1 MTLWLVLTVMIAVAA
16 VLVSTPFIRR
26 FERSRLETAGHLAV
40 YRDQLNAIDSE
51 AAQGLIDEAQAESAR
66 LEIKRKVL
74 AADRADEPARP
85 ALGPAERKFAL
96 TAVTAIVTFGSILLY
111 AVVGSPELPSASP
124 AQARMEQPLGARLT
138 LSTPPSTAPAA
149 RPALSTPPSAEPA
162 ARPAL
167 STPPSAE
174 PTARLALSTSPGT
187 EPAAPQST
195 AQPQTGL
202 PSVEEMTQRLQA
214 KLQRNPQ
221 DVEGWRML
229 GWAYFNIEHFADA
242 ANAYSKAIELR
253 PDAAEYRSARGEALV
268 READGTVSVAAKTD
282 FEDALK
288 LDPKDARARFFIG
301 LAKQQSGDKA
311 AALSDWST
319 LLSEANPTEPWF
331 ADLRRRLAELQRELG
346 DQGAADLPSPAPKL
360 SADAMRDFLQSEKP
374 KQPPAETNRGPSAED
389 IRNAQAMAP
398 QDRTAMIRGMV
409 DGLANR
415 LEQQPRDAEGW
426 IKLIRSRVVLGDT
439 EQANKS
445 LERAL
450 TIFRE
455 DGPERTRIVDAAR
468 QLGLNP

>member
-138 LSTPPSTAPAA
+138 LTTPPSTAPAA
-149 RPALSTPPSAEPA
+149 RLALTTPPSAEPA
-162 ARPAL
+162 ARLALTTPPSAGPAARL
-167 STPPSAE
+167 ALTTPPSAE
-174 PTARLALSTSPGT
+174 P
-187 EPAAPQST
+187 AAPQTT

-253 PDAAEYRSARGEALV
+253 PDTAEYRSARGEALV
-268 READGTVSVAAKTD
+268 REAGGTVSVAAKTD

-288 LDPKDARARFFIG
+288 LDPKDGRARFFIG
-301 LAKQQSGDKA
+301 LAKQQGGDKV
-311 AALSDWST
+311 AALADWST
-319 LLSEANPTEPWF
+319 LLAEANPTEPWF
-331 ADLRRRLAELQRELG
+331 ADLKQRVAELQRELG
-346 DQGAADLPSPAPKL
+346 DKDAALPSPAPKL
-360 SADAMRDFLQSEKP
+360 SADAMRDFLQSEKA
-374 KQPPAETNRGPSAED
+374 KQPPAETDRRGPSAED
-389 IRNAQAMAP
+389 IRNAESMAP
-398 QDRTAMIRGMV
+398 KDRTAMIRGMV
-409 DGLANR
+409 DGLASR

-439 EQANKS
+439 ELANQS
-445 LERAL
+445 LEHAL

-455 DGPERTRIVDAAR
+455 DGPERTRIVEAAR

>member
-138 LSTPPSTAPAA
+138 LTTPPSTAPAA
-149 RPALSTPPSAEPA
+149 RLALTTPPSAEPA
-162 ARPAL
+162 APQ
-167 STPPSAE
+167 T
-174 PTARLALSTSPGT
+174 TAR
-187 EPAAPQST
+187 
-195 AQPQTGL
+195 PQTGL
-202 PSVEEMTQRLQA
+202 PSVEEMAQRLQA

-253 PDAAEYRSARGEALV
+253 PDTAEYRSARGEALV
-268 READGTVSVAAKTD
+268 REAGGTVSVAAKTD

-288 LDPKDARARFFIG
+288 LDPKDGRARFFIG
-301 LAKQQSGDKA
+301 LAKQQGGDKA

-319 LLSEANPTEPWF
+319 LLAEANPTEPWF
-331 ADLRRRLAELQRELG
+331 ADLRQRVAELQRELG
-346 DQGAADLPSPAPKL
+346 DKDAALPSPAPKL
-360 SADAMRDFLQSEKP
+360 SADAMRDFLQSEKA
-374 KQPPAETNRGPSAED
+374 KQPPAETDRRGPSAED
-389 IRNAQAMAP
+389 IRNAESMAP
-398 QDRTAMIRGMV
+398 KDRTAMIRGMV
-409 DGLANR
+409 DGLASR

-439 EQANKS
+439 ELANQS
-445 LERAL
+445 LEHAL

-455 DGPERTRIVDAAR
+455 DGPERTRIVEAAR

>member
-26 FERSRLETAGHLAV
+26 FERSRLDTAGHLAV

-51 AAQGLIDEAQAESAR
+51 AAQGFIDDAQAESAR

-124 AQARMEQPLGARLT
+124 AQARMEQPLGPRLT
-138 LSTPPSTAPAA
+138 LSAPPSTEPAARRALSTPPST
-149 RPALSTPPSAEPA
+149 
-162 ARPAL
+162 
-167 STPPSAE
+167 
-174 PTARLALSTSPGT
+174 
-187 EPAAPQST
+187 EPAAPQTT
-195 AQPQTGL
+195 ARPQTGL

-229 GWAYFNIEHFADA
+229 GWAYFNIERFADA

-253 PDAAEYRSARGEALV
+253 SDAAEYRSARGEALV
-268 READGTVSVAAKTD
+268 RDAGGTVSAAAKTD
-282 FEDALK
+282 FEEALK
-288 LDPKDARARFFIG
+288 LDAKDARARFFIG
-301 LAKQQSGDKA
+301 LAKQQGGDKA
-311 AALSDWST
+311 AALSDWTT
-319 LLSEANPTEPWF
+319 LLAEANPSEPWF
-331 ADLRRRLAELQRELG
+331 ADLKQRLAELQRELG
-346 DQGAADLPSPAPKL
+346 DQGAALPSPAPKL
-360 SADAMRDFLQSEKP
+360 SAEAMRDFLQSEKA
-374 KQPPAETNRGPSAED
+374 KQPPAETNRGPSPED
-389 IRNAQAMAP
+389 VRNAEGMAP
-398 QDRTAMIRGMV
+398 KDRTAMIRGMV

-439 EQANKS
+439 ELANKS
-445 LERAL
+445 LEQAL

>member
-26 FERSRLETAGHLAV
+26 YERSRLETAGHLAV

-51 AAQGLIDEAQAESAR
+51 AAQGFIDDAQAESAR

-124 AQARMEQPLGARLT
+124 AQARMEQPLGPRLT
-138 LSTPPSTAPAA
+138 LSTPPST
-149 RPALSTPPSAEPA
+149 EPA

-167 STPPSAE
+167 STPSSTE
-174 PTARLALSTSPGT
+174 PAARLALSTPPGT
-187 EPAAPQST
+187 EPAAPQTT
-195 AQPQTGL
+195 AKPQTSL
-202 PSVEEMTQRLQA
+202 PSVEEMTQRLQT

-242 ANAYSKAIELR
+242 ADAYSKAIELR

-268 READGTVSVAAKTD
+268 RDAGGTVSAAAKTD
-282 FEDALK
+282 FEEALK
-288 LDPKDARARFFIG
+288 LEPKDARARFFIG
-301 LAKQQSGDKA
+301 LAKQQDGDKA
-311 AALSDWST
+311 AALSDWTT
-319 LLSEANPTEPWF
+319 LLAEANPSEPWF
-331 ADLRRRLAELQRELG
+331 ADLKQRLAELQRELG
-346 DQGAADLPSPAPKL
+346 DQGAALPSPAPKL
-360 SADAMRDFLQSEKP
+360 SAEAMRDFLQSEKA
-374 KQPPAETNRGPSAED
+374 KQPPAETNRGPSPED
-389 IRNAQAMAP
+389 VRNAEGMAP
-398 QDRTAMIRGMV
+398 KDRTAMIRGMV

-439 EQANKS
+439 ELANKS
-445 LERAL
+445 LEQAL

>member
-26 FERSRLETAGHLAV
+26 FERSRLETAGTLAV

-138 LSTPPSTAPAA
+138 LSTPPST
-149 RPALSTPPSAEPA
+149 EPA

-167 STPPSAE
+167 STPSSTE
-174 PTARLALSTSPGT
+174 PAARLALSTPPGT
-187 EPAAPQST
+187 EPAAPQTT
-195 AQPQTGL
+195 AKPQTSL
-202 PSVEEMTQRLQA
+202 PSVEEMTQRLQT

-242 ANAYSKAIELR
+242 ADAYSKAIELR

-268 READGTVSVAAKTD
+268 RDAGGTVSAAAKTD
-282 FEDALK
+282 FEEALK
-288 LDPKDARARFFIG
+288 LEPKDARARFFIG
-301 LAKQQSGDKA
+301 LAKQQDGDKA
-311 AALSDWST
+311 AALSDWTT
-319 LLSEANPTEPWF
+319 LLAEANPSEPWF
-331 ADLRRRLAELQRELG
+331 ADLKQRLAELQRELG
-346 DQGAADLPSPAPKL
+346 DQGAALPSPAPKL
-360 SADAMRDFLQSEKP
+360 SAEAMRDFLQSEKSKKP
-374 KQPPAETNRGPSAED
+374 TAETNRGPSAED
-389 IRNAQAMAP
+389 IRNAESMAP
-398 QDRTAMIRGMV
+398 KDRTAMIRGMV

-439 EQANKS
+439 ELANKS
-445 LERAL
+445 LEQAL

-455 DGPERTRIVDAAR
+455 DEPERTRIVDAAR

>member
-16 VLVSTPFIRR
+16 VLVATPFIRR
-26 FERSRLETAGHLAV
+26 FERARLETAGNLAV

-51 AAQGLIDEAQAESAR
+51 AAQGHIDEAQAESAR
-66 LEIKRKVL
+66 VEIKRKVL
-74 AADRADEPARP
+74 AAERADDPARP
-85 ALGPAERKFAL
+85 PLAPAERKFAL

-124 AQARMEQPLGARLT
+124 AQARMEQPLPARLAMT
-138 LSTPPSTAPAA
+138 APPSTAPAA
-149 RPALSTPPSAEPA
+149 RLALTTPPGPEPA
-162 ARPAL
+162 AR
-167 STPPSAE
+167 
-174 PTARLALSTSPGT
+174 LALTAPGT
-187 EPAAPQST
+187 EPAAPQAP
-195 AQPQTGL
+195 AQPPTGL

-214 KLQRNPQ
+214 KLERNPQ

-229 GWAYFNIEHFADA
+229 GWAYLNIEHFADA
-242 ANAYSKAIELR
+242 ASAYSKAIELR
-253 PDAAEYRSARGEALV
+253 PDTAEYRSARGEALV
-268 READGTVSVAAKTD
+268 READGTVTVAAKKD

-288 LDPKDARARFFIG
+288 LEPKDPRARFFIG
-301 LAKQQSGDKA
+301 LAKEQGGDKV

-319 LLSEANPTEPWF
+319 LLAEANPTEPWF
-331 ADLRRRLAELQRELG
+331 ADLRQRLAELQRELG
-346 DQGAADLPSPAPKL
+346 DQGAALPSPAPKL
-360 SADAMRDFLQSEKP
+360 SADAMRDFLQSEKA
-374 KQPPAETNRGPSAED
+374 KQPPADTNSRGPSPED
-389 IRNAQAMAP
+389 IRNAEKMAP

-409 DGLANR
+409 DGLASR

-426 IKLIRSRVVLGDT
+426 IKLIRSRVVLGDA
-439 EQANKS
+439 ELANKS

>member
-26 FERSRLETAGHLAV
+26 FERSRLETAGTLAV

-51 AAQGLIDEAQAESAR
+51 AAQGFIDDAQAESAR

-124 AQARMEQPLGARLT
+124 AQARMEQPLGPRLT
-138 LSTPPSTAPAA
+138 LSTPPST
-149 RPALSTPPSAEPA
+149 EPA

-167 STPPSAE
+167 STPSSTE
-174 PTARLALSTSPGT
+174 PAARLALSTPPGT
-187 EPAAPQST
+187 EPAAPQTT
-195 AQPQTGL
+195 AKPQTSL
-202 PSVEEMTQRLQA
+202 PSVEEMTQRLQT

-242 ANAYSKAIELR
+242 ADAYSKAIELR

-268 READGTVSVAAKTD
+268 RDAGGTVSAAAKTD
-282 FEDALK
+282 FEEALK
-288 LDPKDARARFFIG
+288 LEPKDARARFFIG
-301 LAKQQSGDKA
+301 LAKQQDGDKA
-311 AALSDWST
+311 AALSDWTT
-319 LLSEANPTEPWF
+319 LLAEANPSEPWF
-331 ADLRRRLAELQRELG
+331 ADLKQRLAELQRELG
-346 DQGAADLPSPAPKL
+346 DQGAALPSPAPKL
-360 SADAMRDFLQSEKP
+360 SAEAMRDFLQSEKA
-374 KQPPAETNRGPSAED
+374 KQPPAETNRGPSPED
-389 IRNAQAMAP
+389 VRNAESMAP
-398 QDRTAMIRGMV
+398 KDRTAMIRGMV

-439 EQANKS
+439 ELANKS
-445 LERAL
+445 LEQAL

>member
-26 FERSRLETAGHLAV
+26 YERSRLETAGHLAV

-124 AQARMEQPLGARLT
+124 AQARMEQPLGPRLT
-138 LSTPPSTAPAA
+138 LSTPPST
-149 RPALSTPPSAEPA
+149 EPA

-167 STPPSAE
+167 STPPSTE
-174 PTARLALSTSPGT
+174 PAARPALSTPPNTEPAARLALSTAPSTG
-187 EPAAPQST
+187 PAAPQSP
-195 AQPQTGL
+195 AQPPTAL

-214 KLQRNPQ
+214 KLQRNPE

-229 GWAYFNIEHFADA
+229 GWAYFNIEHYADA
-242 ANAYSKAIELR
+242 ADAYSKAIELR

-268 READGTVSVAAKTD
+268 READGTVSAAAKTD
-282 FEDALK
+282 FEEALK
-288 LDPKDARARFFIG
+288 LDAKDARARFFIG

-319 LLSEANPTEPWF
+319 LLTEANPTEPWF
-331 ADLRRRLAELQRELG
+331 ADLRQRVAELQRELG
-346 DQGAADLPSPAPKL
+346 DQGAALPSPAPKL
-360 SADAMRDFLQSEKP
+360 SADAMRDFLQSEKS
-374 KQPPAETNRGPSAED
+374 KKPPAETNRGPSAED

-439 EQANKS
+439 ELANKS
-445 LERAL
+445 LEQAL

>member
-51 AAQGLIDEAQAESAR
+51 AAQGFIDDAQAESAR

-138 LSTPPSTAPAA
+138 LSTPPST
-149 RPALSTPPSAEPA
+149 EPA

-167 STPPSAE
+167 STPSSTE
-174 PTARLALSTSPGT
+174 PAARLALSTPPGT
-187 EPAAPQST
+187 EPAAPQTT

-214 KLQRNPQ
+214 KLQRNPE

-229 GWAYFNIEHFADA
+229 GWAYFNIEHYADA
-242 ANAYSKAIELR
+242 ADAYSKAIELR

-268 READGTVSVAAKTD
+268 RDAGGTVSAAAKTD
-282 FEDALK
+282 FEEALK
-288 LDPKDARARFFIG
+288 LDAKDARARFFIG
-301 LAKQQSGDKA
+301 LAKQQDGDKA
-311 AALSDWST
+311 AALSDWTT
-319 LLSEANPTEPWF
+319 LLAEANPSEPWF
-331 ADLRRRLAELQRELG
+331 ADLKQRLAELQRELG
-346 DQGAADLPSPAPKL
+346 DQGAALPSPAPKL
-360 SADAMRDFLQSEKP
+360 SAEAMRDFLHSEK
-374 KQPPAETNRGPSAED
+374 A
-389 IRNAQAMAP
+389 
-398 QDRTAMIRGMV
+398 
-409 DGLANR
+409 
-415 LEQQPRDAEGW
+415 
-426 IKLIRSRVVLGDT
+426 
-439 EQANKS
+439 
-445 LERAL
+445 
-450 TIFRE
+450 
-455 DGPERTRIVDAAR
+455 
-468 QLGLNP
+468 

>member
-51 AAQGLIDEAQAESAR
+51 AAQGFIDDAQAESAR

-74 AADRADEPARP
+74 AADRADDPARP

-124 AQARMEQPLGARLT
+124 AQARMEQPLGPRLT
-138 LSTPPSTAPAA
+138 LSTPPSTEPAA
-149 RPALSTPPSAEPA
+149 RRALSTPPS
-162 ARPAL
+162 
-167 STPPSAE
+167 
-174 PTARLALSTSPGT
+174 T
-187 EPAAPQST
+187 EPAAPQTT

-229 GWAYFNIEHFADA
+229 GWAYFNIERFADA

-253 PDAAEYRSARGEALV
+253 SDAAEYRSARGEALV

-282 FEDALK
+282 FEEALK
-288 LDPKDARARFFIG
+288 LDAKDARARFFIG
-301 LAKQQSGDKA
+301 LAKQQGGDKA

-319 LLSEANPTEPWF
+319 LLTEANPTEPWF
-331 ADLRRRLAELQRELG
+331 ADLRQRVAELQRELG
-346 DQGAADLPSPAPKL
+346 DQGAALPSPAPKL
-360 SADAMRDFLQSEKP
+360 SAEAMRDFLQSEKS

-389 IRNAQAMAP
+389 IRNAESMAP
-398 QDRTAMIRGMV
+398 KDRTAMIRGMV

-439 EQANKS
+439 ELANKS
-445 LERAL
+445 LEQAL

-455 DGPERTRIVDAAR
+455 DEPERTRIVDAAR

>member
-26 FERSRLETAGHLAV
+26 FERSRLETAGTLAV

-51 AAQGLIDEAQAESAR
+51 AAQGFIDDAQAESAR

-124 AQARMEQPLGARLT
+124 AQARMEQPLGPRLT
-138 LSTPPSTAPAA
+138 LSTPPSTEPAA
-149 RPALSTPPSAEPA
+149 RRALSTPPS
-162 ARPAL
+162 
-167 STPPSAE
+167 
-174 PTARLALSTSPGT
+174 T
-187 EPAAPQST
+187 EPAAPQTT

-229 GWAYFNIEHFADA
+229 GWAYFNIERFADA

-253 PDAAEYRSARGEALV
+253 SDAAEYRSARGEALV

-282 FEDALK
+282 FEEALK
-288 LDPKDARARFFIG
+288 LDAKDARARFFIG
-301 LAKQQSGDKA
+301 LAKQQGGDKA

-319 LLSEANPTEPWF
+319 LLTEANPTEPWF
-331 ADLRRRLAELQRELG
+331 ADLRQRVAELQRELG
-346 DQGAADLPSPAPKL
+346 DQGAALPSPAPKL
-360 SADAMRDFLQSEKP
+360 SAEAMRDFLQSEKSKKP
-374 KQPPAETNRGPSAED
+374 TAETNRGPSAED
-389 IRNAQAMAP
+389 IRNAESMAP
-398 QDRTAMIRGMV
+398 KDRTAMIRGMV

-439 EQANKS
+439 ELANKS
-445 LERAL
+445 LEQAL

-455 DGPERTRIVDAAR
+455 DEPERTRIVDAAR

>member
-74 AADRADEPARP
+74 AADRADEPAWP

-124 AQARMEQPLGARLT
+124 AQARMEQPLGPRLT
-138 LSTPPSTAPAA
+138 LSTPPSTEPAA
-149 RPALSTPPSAEPA
+149 RRALSTPPS
-162 ARPAL
+162 
-167 STPPSAE
+167 
-174 PTARLALSTSPGT
+174 T
-187 EPAAPQST
+187 EPAAPQTT

-242 ANAYSKAIELR
+242 ADAYSKAIELR

-282 FEDALK
+282 FEEALK
-288 LDPKDARARFFIG
+288 LDAKDARARFFIG
-301 LAKQQSGDKA
+301 LAKQQGGDKA
-311 AALSDWST
+311 AAAHRS
-319 LLSEANPTEPWF
+319 
-331 ADLRRRLAELQRELG
+331 
-346 DQGAADLPSPAPKL
+346 
-360 SADAMRDFLQSEKP
+360 KP
-374 KQPPAETNRGPSAED
+374 HRA
-389 IRNAQAMAP
+389 
-398 QDRTAMIRGMV
+398 
-409 DGLANR
+409 
-415 LEQQPRDAEGW
+415 
-426 IKLIRSRVVLGDT
+426 VVC
-439 EQANKS
+439 
-445 LERAL
+445 
-450 TIFRE
+450 
-455 DGPERTRIVDAAR
+455 
-468 QLGLNP
+468 

>member
-138 LSTPPSTAPAA
+138 LSTPPSTEPAA
-149 RPALSTPPSAEPA
+149 RRALSTPPS
-162 ARPAL
+162 
-167 STPPSAE
+167 
-174 PTARLALSTSPGT
+174 T
-187 EPAAPQST
+187 EPAAPQTT

-229 GWAYFNIEHFADA
+229 GWAYFNIERFADA

-268 READGTVSVAAKTD
+268 RDAGGTVSAAAKTD
-282 FEDALK
+282 FEEALK
-288 LDPKDARARFFIG
+288 LEPKDARARFFIG
-301 LAKQQSGDKA
+301 LAKQQDGDKA
-311 AALSDWST
+311 AALSDWTT
-319 LLSEANPTEPWF
+319 LLAEANPSEPWF
-331 ADLRRRLAELQRELG
+331 ADLKQRLAELQRELG
-346 DQGAADLPSPAPKL
+346 DQGAALPSPAPKL
-360 SADAMRDFLQSEKP
+360 SAEAMRDFLQSEKA
-374 KQPPAETNRGPSAED
+374 KQPPAEANRGPSPED
-389 IRNAQAMAP
+389 VRNAEGMAP
-398 QDRTAMIRGMV
+398 KDRTAMIRGMV

-415 LEQQPRDAEGW
+415 LERQPRDAEGW

-439 EQANKS
+439 ELANKS
-445 LERAL
+445 LEQAL

>member
-16 VLVSTPFIRR
+16 VLVATPFIRR
-26 FERSRLETAGHLAV
+26 FERSRLERAGNLAV

-74 AADRADEPARP
+74 AADRADDPVRP
-85 ALGPAERKFAL
+85 PLGPAERKFAL
-96 TAVTAIVTFGSILLY
+96 TAVAAIVTFGSILLY

-124 AQARMEQPLGARLT
+124 AQARMEQPLGPRLALTTPPGTEPAARLALT
-138 LSTPPSTAPAA
+138 TPPST
-149 RPALSTPPSAEPA
+149 EPA

-167 STPPSAE
+167 TTPPS
-174 PTARLALSTSPGT
+174 T
-187 EPAAPQST
+187 EPAAPQT
-195 AQPQTGL
+195 PAQPQAGL

-214 KLQRNPQ
+214 KLERNPQ

-229 GWAYFNIEHFADA
+229 GWAFFNTEHFADA

-268 READGTVSVAAKTD
+268 READGTVSVAAKKD
-282 FEDALK
+282 FEEALK
-288 LDPKDARARFFIG
+288 LDPKDARARFFTG
-301 LAKQQSGDKA
+301 LAKQQGGDKA
-311 AALSDWST
+311 AALSDWSA
-319 LLSEANPTEPWF
+319 LLAEANPTEPWF
-331 ADLRRRLAELQRELG
+331 ADLRQRVAELQRELG
-346 DQGAADLPSPAPKL
+346 DQGAALPSPAPKL
-360 SADAMRDFLQSEKP
+360 SADAMRDFLQSEKA
-374 KQPPAETNRGPSAED
+374 KQPPAETDRRGPSPED
-389 IRNAQAMAP
+389 VRNAENMAP

-409 DGLANR
+409 DGLASR

-426 IKLIRSRVVLGDT
+426 IKLIRSRVVLG
-439 EQANKS
+439 EAELANKS

>member
-51 AAQGLIDEAQAESAR
+51 AAQGFIDDAQAESAR

-138 LSTPPSTAPAA
+138 LSTPPST
-149 RPALSTPPSAEPA
+149 EPA

-167 STPPSAE
+167 STPSSTE
-174 PTARLALSTSPGT
+174 PAARLALSTPPGT
-187 EPAAPQST
+187 EPAAPQTT
-195 AQPQTGL
+195 AKPQTSL
-202 PSVEEMTQRLQA
+202 PSVEEMTQRLQT

-242 ANAYSKAIELR
+242 ADAYSKAIELR

-268 READGTVSVAAKTD
+268 RDAGGTVSAAAKTD
-282 FEDALK
+282 FEEALK
-288 LDPKDARARFFIG
+288 LEPKDARARFFIG
-301 LAKQQSGDKA
+301 LAKQQDGDKA
-311 AALSDWST
+311 AALSDWTT
-319 LLSEANPTEPWF
+319 LLAEANPSEPWF
-331 ADLRRRLAELQRELG
+331 ADLKQRLAELQRELG
-346 DQGAADLPSPAPKL
+346 DQGAALPSPAPKL
-360 SADAMRDFLQSEKP
+360 SAEAMRDFLQSEKA
-374 KQPPAETNRGPSAED
+374 KQPPAETNRGPSPED
-389 IRNAQAMAP
+389 VRNAEGMAP
-398 QDRTAMIRGMV
+398 KDRTAMIRGMV

-415 LEQQPRDAEGW
+415 LERQPRDAEGW

-439 EQANKS
+439 ELANKS
-445 LERAL
+445 LEQAL

>member
-26 FERSRLETAGHLAV
+26 FERSRLETAGTLAV

-51 AAQGLIDEAQAESAR
+51 AAQGFIDDAQAESAR

-138 LSTPPSTAPAA
+138 LSTPPST
-149 RPALSTPPSAEPA
+149 EPA

-167 STPPSAE
+167 STPSSTE
-174 PTARLALSTSPGT
+174 PAARLALSTPPGT
-187 EPAAPQST
+187 EPAAPQTT
-195 AQPQTGL
+195 AKPQTSL
-202 PSVEEMTQRLQA
+202 PSVEEMTQRLQT

-242 ANAYSKAIELR
+242 ADAYSKAIELR

-268 READGTVSVAAKTD
+268 RDAGGTVSAAAKTD
-282 FEDALK
+282 FEEALK
-288 LDPKDARARFFIG
+288 LEPKDARARFFIG
-301 LAKQQSGDKA
+301 LAKQQDGDKA
-311 AALSDWST
+311 AALSDWTT
-319 LLSEANPTEPWF
+319 LLAEANPSEPWF
-331 ADLRRRLAELQRELG
+331 ADLKQRLAELQRELG
-346 DQGAADLPSPAPKL
+346 DQGAALPSPAPKL
-360 SADAMRDFLQSEKP
+360 SAEAMRDFLQSEKA
-374 KQPPAETNRGPSAED
+374 KQPPAETNRGPSPED
-389 IRNAQAMAP
+389 VRNAEGMAP
-398 QDRTAMIRGMV
+398 KDRTAMIRGMV

-439 EQANKS
+439 ELANKS
-445 LERAL
+445 LEQAL

>member
-26 FERSRLETAGHLAV
+26 FERSRLETAGTLAV

-51 AAQGLIDEAQAESAR
+51 AAQGFIDDAQAESAR

-138 LSTPPSTAPAA
+138 LSTPPST
-149 RPALSTPPSAEPA
+149 EPA

-167 STPPSAE
+167 STPSSTE
-174 PTARLALSTSPGT
+174 PAARLALSTPPGT
-187 EPAAPQST
+187 EPAAPQTT
-195 AQPQTGL
+195 AKPQTSL
-202 PSVEEMTQRLQA
+202 PSVEEMTQRLQT

-242 ANAYSKAIELR
+242 ADAYSKAIELR

-268 READGTVSVAAKTD
+268 RDAGGTVSAAAKTD
-282 FEDALK
+282 FEEALK
-288 LDPKDARARFFIG
+288 LEPKDARARFFIG
-301 LAKQQSGDKA
+301 LAKQQDGDKA
-311 AALSDWST
+311 AALSDWTT
-319 LLSEANPTEPWF
+319 LLAEANPSEPWF
-331 ADLRRRLAELQRELG
+331 ADLKQRLAELQRELG
-346 DQGAADLPSPAPKL
+346 DQGAALPSPAPKL
-360 SADAMRDFLQSEKP
+360 SAEAMRDFLQSEKA
-374 KQPPAETNRGPSAED
+374 KQPPAEANRGPSPED
-389 IRNAQAMAP
+389 VRNAEGMAP
-398 QDRTAMIRGMV
+398 KDRTAMIRGMV

-439 EQANKS
+439 ELANKS
-445 LERAL
+445 LEQAL